1 MADYDLA
8 GIGNALVD
16 VVARTEDSFLDDHSL
31 PKGAMILVEAD
42 QSRALYDQLGTAVEI
57 SGGSCGNT
65 IAGFAALGGQG
76 AFIGKVRNDQFGD
89 VFRHDLKALGV
100 DFATPSTVDGPSTG
114 ISLILVSTDAQR
126 TMCTYL
132 GAANHLSPED
142 VDPNV
147 VQNAKVTYLEGYLF
161 DRPPAK
167 RAFVRAAELAHGAG
181 QKVSLTLSDKF
192 CVDRHRPEFLG
203 LVEHHIDILF
213 ANEAEI
219 TALYETDSFDKAMQA
234 VRGHC
239 EIACLTRSERGS
251 LVLCGDEVHVI
262 DAETVEHLVDSTGAG
277 DLYAAGFL
285 YGYTQGYDLAKCG
298 RLGSICAAEVISHYG
313 ARPESDLKAL
323 VAPALA

>member
-16 VVARTEDSFLDDHSL
+16 VVARTADSFLDTHSL

-42 QSRALYDQLGTAVEI
+42 QSRALYDELGTAVEI

-89 VFRHDLKALGV
+89 IFRHDLKALGV
-100 DFATPSTVDGPSTG
+100 DFETPSTIDGPSTG
-114 ISLILVSTDAQR
+114 VSLILVSADAQR

-132 GAANHLSPED
+132 GAANMLSPED

-161 DRPPAK
+161 DRAPAK
-167 RAFVRAAELAHGAG
+167 RAFVRAAELAHAAD
-181 QKVSLTLSDKF
+181 QKVSLTLSDRF
-192 CVDRHRPEFLG
+192 CVDWHRPEFLG

-213 ANEAEI
+213 ANESEI
-219 TALYETDSFDKAMQA
+219 TALYEVDNFDDAMQA

-251 LVLCGDEVHVI
+251 IILSGEEVHMV
-262 DAETVEHLVDSTGAG
+262 DAERVEDLVDSTGAG

-285 YGYTQGYDLAKCG
+285 YGYTQGHGLATCG
-298 RLGSICAAEVISHYG
+298 RLRSICAAEVIGHYG
-313 ARPESDLKAL
+313 ARPEADLKSL